1 MGIMEKMR
9 NSTASI
15 LWILIFSFGVLWVLA
30 DTQVFDALAVGPQNL
45 GEVNGDPIT
54 LEEYNNRVSYYTDQ
68 FNEQAGPGESMTPE
82 VRSMYENQ
90 AWEDLVN
97 SRLLQQ
103 EMNRMGI
110 SVTDQ
115 ELIEMITGDN
125 PDPFIRQQFAQ
136 EDGTIDRI
144 ALQAAIEAPEN
155 SQAWIMIEQQLREN
169 RRQQKMTNFISSAL
183 RVSSMEINNEFV
195 QDNSF
200 ADIRYLRFPY
210 SEISDDEVSFTD
222 SDLRNYYEN
231 NSSQYRQEEMYRFR
245 YVSWEKT
252 PTAQD
257 TTATVQE
264 IEDLREP
271 FANAVNDSLFTIR
284 YQSAVPFDGDFK
296 NEDEITEDYRPV
308 VDLEVGEVSE
318 VIMIDGDPHV
328 FKKIEERGE
337 DIKFAVL
344 SYRVVADPVG
354 TIDRIAE
361 SADEFEFYASSDGFE
376 TEAERRDME
385 IQETTATKG
394 NPFIAGLGQSQQ
406 ILTVLENLREGR
418 ISEPIETNDRFLV
431 IQLVER
437 TPEGVRPFNEVRNQ
451 VENSV
456 RNEIRRE
463 IALERVQEIIDS
475 NGDLESLADRAEK
488 EIQTARDIAMG
499 TNNIPDA
506 GREISVI
513 GAIFNMEAGET
524 SGAIPGNNA
533 VFVVHVDAI
542 DIATPSQMDAQQRQR
557 IQQRLEQE
565 KFMAFNQVFVDRLK
579 ENAQITDNRSEILR

>member
-1 MGIMEKMR
+1 MGVMEKMR

-68 FNEQAGPGESMTPE
+68 FNQQAGPGETMTPE
-82 VRSMYENQ
+82 IRSMYENQ

-110 SVTDQ
+110 NVTDQ
-115 ELIEMITGDN
+115 ELIDMITGEN

-144 ALQAAIEAPEN
+144 ALRAAIEAPEN

-169 RRQQKMTNFISSAL
+169 RRQQKMTNYISSAL

-195 QDNSF
+195 QNNSF

-210 SEISDDEVSFTD
+210 SEVSDDEITYTD

-252 PTAQD
+252 PTAED
-257 TTATVQE
+257 TTATIRE
-264 IEDLREP
+264 IENLREP
-271 FANAVNDSLFTIR
+271 FADAVNDSLFTIR
-284 YQSAVPFDGDFK
+284 YQSAVPFEGDFVHV
-296 NEDEITEDYRPV
+296 DDISEDYRPV
-308 VDLEVGEVSE
+308 IDLEEGEVSE
-318 VIMIDGDPHV
+318 VVMINGDPHA
-328 FKKIEERGE
+328 FKKIEERGDE
-337 DIKFAVL
+337 IKFAVL
-344 SYRVVADPVG
+344 SYRVQADPIG
-354 TIDRIAE
+354 TIDRLAE
-361 SADEFEFYASSDGFE
+361 RAEEFEFYASSDGFE
-376 TEAERRDME
+376 TEAERRDMQ

-406 ILTVLENLREGR
+406 TLNALENLREGR
-418 ISEPIETNDRFLV
+418 ISDPIETSDRFLV
-431 IQLVER
+431 VQLIER

-456 RNEIRRE
+456 RNQMRRV
-463 IALERVQEIIDS
+463 IVRERVQELIGS
-475 NGDLESLADRAEK
+475 NGDLESLAARAEK
-488 EIQTARDIAMG
+488 EIQTAQDLPMG
-499 TNNIPDA
+499 TNNIPGA
-506 GREISVI
+506 GREIGVI
-513 GAIFNMEAGET
+513 GAIFNMEAGER
-524 SGAIPGNNA
+524 SGAIPGENA

-542 DIATPSQMDAQQRQR
+542 DFATSSQMSAQQRQQ

-565 KFMAFNQVFVDRLK
+565 KFMAFNQVFIDRLK
-579 ENAQITDNRSEILR
+579 DNARIRDNRSQILR